1 MKGHEGLIRMRMEG
15 LAPAYVFI
23 NDYPC
28 KADWEQYNGYVTI
41 CTADDPIKT
50 LDMRF
55 LVDMTVLVSS
65 TSERRAQEL
74 LEACKQYGAKKVV
87 ATHLLETK
95 NDWEQDGWM
104 EIWQK

>member
-1 MKGHEGLIRMRMEG
+1 MRGHEELIEMRLNG
-15 LAPAYVFI
+15 KAPSIIFI

-28 KADWEQYNGYVTI
+28 QTDWENYGDYVTI
-41 CTADDPIKT
+41 CTAEDPIKT

-65 TSERRAQEL
+65 TSEKRAMEL
-74 LEACKQYGAKKVV
+74 LEACKEHGVRKVV
-87 ATHLLETK
+87 STHLIEGK

>member
-1 MKGHEGLIRMRMEG
+1 MKGHEGLIRMRMNGE
-15 LAPAYVFI
+15 APRVVFI

-28 KADWEQYNGYVTI
+28 ITDWEKYAEHVTI
-41 CTADDPIKT
+41 CTADDAIKT

-65 TSERRAQEL
+65 TSEKRAKEL

-87 ATHLLETK
+87 SAHLLETK